1 MLKKHYFLFAALVVY
16 QRDKLER
23 TKPLNILITSD
34 EQIVTRPQ
42 LGRAQQQAQV
52 RFVTE
57 FDPEGKATI
66 SDVFMQS
73 VSYLGHMDEKTFHGE
88 FYVEPE
94 ERTAPAPA
102 AANDAAAGMPADTD
116 FAETQEVSEVEVNVL
131 AADMREVDPRFG
143 TDDGGKQAQDR
154 GE

>member
-1 MLKKHYFLFAALVVY
+1 MQKKHYFLLATMVVY
-16 QRDKLER
+16 RKEGLER
-23 TKPLNILITSD
+23 QRHFNVLIPSE

-52 RFVTE
+52 RFFTE
-57 FDPEGKATI
+57 FDTERKSEVT
-66 SDVFMQS
+66 DVFIQS
-73 VSYLGHMDEKTFHGE
+73 ISYLGHMDEKTFHGE

-94 ERTAPAPA
+94 DRQAPAPA

-116 FAETQEVSEVEVNVL
+116 FAETDQVSETEVNVL

-143 TDDGGKQAQDR
+143 TDDAGKQAQDR